1 MYILTQLCALLKKDM
16 WILRIKRHPWYSL
29 FELLF
34 PVSVFF
40 VLSIGF
46 KIPEKDP
53 AAGKWYDAM
62 IYPHKGPYSAKH
74 IDFGNSRERFQV
86 IYAPRTDYTAFVI
99 DSVFEI
105 HRNTLVTGFA
115 DDNDLEVHLSNIN
128 GTVDLA
134 IVFRSVSEPSQL
146 SYTLQ
151 YGFKDEIASSDS
163 LSQLAKPRTL
173 RSIFEEN
180 LLFPTM
186 YAVFEEHMKFYNL
199 TIASVLDL
207 MRPFPTDRY
216 YLQEGGVPLSAG
228 PLNLII
234 ILGFSMFLCSYTTG
248 VVAQK
253 ENRLQEMMRMMG
265 LPGSVYWLNL
275 MLLGNIRG
283 WMIALILT
291 AAMFFKNV
299 FFYSDPSVIIL
310 IMMVF
315 TMALVSFALLLTVP
329 FTSPKIMAVVA
340 FVVFIMSLLAI
351 NITNGYLDTNT
362 ESISDYMSL
371 TIAFKLGTSCV
382 PAMGINWLLKFAMFA
397 EHKGE
402 GLRWHNMLKGVV
414 PGDNIAPIDVVYAM
428 LLSWFLYL
436 AFAVYFDS
444 ICPWQSGVP
453 NHPLFFLQP
462 SYWLPVV
469 HDISETTLSSGTK
482 ELMEPVSTERRVV
495 IRLWKISHSFGPIR
509 ALNDLSFD
517 LYCNEITMLLG
528 HNGAGKTTIMNI
540 LTGLILPDHGEVY
553 INGYN
558 VKKNTREAR
567 KSIGV
572 CPQHNVLFDDLT
584 VAEHLAFF
592 AKLKDAKADVVK
604 QETEELLLK
613 LNLMHKCGSLSKD
626 LSAEMRRKLCL
637 ANALI
642 GGSEILILD
651 EPTTGMDSESRRAVW
666 EILQSERRSRTIVM
680 TTHFMEEADIL
691 GDRIVFVAKGRLLA
705 CGSPMF
711 LKRKFETGYN
721 LRLGKR
727 FVDVDTSRV
736 VYAMRKA
743 LPGYDR
749 ISMDM
754 DFGFEFVINIGFP
767 SPQQLV
773 ELFRYLEENMTAF
786 GMANLTGDSGRFLV
800 REAFRHPTVI
810 PEGRRLNTVRLCA
823 LLRKRWLVTR
833 REWRIV
839 FYVGL
844 VPALATVLYCISTVA
859 VFKNELR
866 RSITYSIPKITSEPI
881 GFVTERQDAV
891 IARFA
896 DALKS
901 KHAKVNVIQQ
911 STNISHYLLAMASSD
926 PRSYRNRWVA
936 GGEFDGE
943 NRVLWYNGEPY
954 HVGAAALALWQ
965 SSILVEATR
974 DPNATVIVTNVYP
987 TKAEEYLLHAL
998 FLQTFTRMMA
1008 VLFLT
1013 FAVSYP
1019 ACNAVTLPIEE
1030 RVLKL
1035 KLVQIMTG
1043 LPRWI
1048 YVASNA
1054 IFDFCVTLVTA
1065 TIIVVLIVLMG
1076 PPNVF
1081 GEMQN
1086 LAALIVLLI
1095 IYYLAKLPTVYIL
1108 TYVIND
1114 SAKGLL
1120 LVQYLTLIPFAF
1132 GIGALGIELVLY
1144 WYYGPHFFAK
1154 LLHITPTFA
1163 VIWAIGSI
1171 SLNGVTKETCKNY
1184 DGVHRVTLCKQFQ
1197 ELFRPCC
1204 QPCPN
1209 GGADI
1214 CYAGQQN
1221 PFAFDFFYGCGYQIT
1236 WMTMIGLV
1244 AWTLLYLLEKYQL
1257 RITVFLERAK
1267 NTKLRDLKTLWN
1279 TEDKEPLG
1287 AATVLFGPED
1297 PDVVA
1302 ERRRVDYA
1310 TSANRMKDYALV
1322 VQNLTKYYGEFLAVN
1337 KVSFLVQG
1345 KECFGLLGVNG
1356 AGKTTTLGMLT
1367 NDLLISA
1374 GTAYIRDQD
1383 VRTNTQWLYEQTGY
1397 CPQQNILID
1406 LMTGNEMLR
1415 LFCTLRGVAADQTD
1429 TIVTHIVS
1437 IIELAECADE
1447 LTQTYS
1453 GGTKRKLSFGLAI
1466 VGNPSLLLLDEPT
1479 TGIDPRAR
1487 RRIWNTLAR
1496 FQTEM
1501 GSSCLLTSHSM
1512 DECEALCQRIAVM
1525 VEGSIRCVGSSQHL
1539 KTKFSQGFTVLV
1551 KLSVDS
1557 QLQAKAVIQ
1566 AMQKL
1571 FPSGCR
1577 LQQSYQRLL
1586 KFHVAKATL
1595 RWSAVFERIMQMRND
1610 PTLSIEDVQVSDT
1623 SLEEVFLTF
1632 ARKRDFTLGAI
1643 TNQRT
1648 EDMSKG
1654 KPRPSKTDETEWSEA
1669 ERESTRE
1676 DRSNSDFPDTVTIE
1690 PFLESSSPSTPE
1702 DEQLSTSRIN
1712 EMYSQSPSRLISS
1725 GLKEGQ
1731 SLLTSMEARDMVDNE
1746 IKSSSLD
1753 IRPPYFRRREPK
1765 LKTVHDKKRRPREST
1780 GRSQERHD
1788 QDHDSLILHPISPFK
1803 INDDDNMRSS
1813 LSVKHLPSLSMTQRG
1828 SKSFHARSPHLHN
1841 TDDAFMDQDTD
1852 SSTSSSLLSN
1862 NIGQQR
1868 THLPISYGAD

>member
-1 MYILTQLCALLKKDM
+1 
-16 WILRIKRHPWYSL
+16 
-29 FELLF
+29 
-34 PVSVFF
+34 
-40 VLSIGF
+40 
-46 KIPEKDP
+46 
-53 AAGKWYDAM
+53 
-62 IYPHKGPYSAKH
+62 
-74 IDFGNSRERFQV
+74 
-86 IYAPRTDYTAFVI
+86 
-99 DSVFEI
+99 
-105 HRNTLVTGFA
+105 
-115 DDNDLEVHLSNIN
+115 
-128 GTVDLA
+128 
-134 IVFRSVSEPSQL
+134 
-146 SYTLQ
+146 
-151 YGFKDEIASSDS
+151 
-163 LSQLAKPRTL
+163 
-173 RSIFEEN
+173 
-180 LLFPTM
+180 
-186 YAVFEEHMKFYNL
+186 
-199 TIASVLDL
+199 
-207 MRPFPTDRY
+207 
-216 YLQEGGVPLSAG
+216 
-228 PLNLII
+228 
-234 ILGFSMFLCSYTTG
+234 
-248 VVAQK
+248 
-253 ENRLQEMMRMMG
+253 
-265 LPGSVYWLNL
+265 
-275 MLLGNIRG
+275 
-283 WMIALILT
+283 
-291 AAMFFKNV
+291 
-299 FFYSDPSVIIL
+299 
-310 IMMVF
+310 MMVF

-786 GMANLTGDSGRFLV
+786 GVQNISISITTMEDVFHKIGAYDEAKSGYGARPNNEETVEITF

-1108 TYVIND
+1108 TYVIN
-1114 SAKGLL
+1114 
-1120 LVQYLTLIPFAF
+1120 
-1132 GIGALGIELVLY
+1132 
-1144 WYYGPHFFAK
+1144 
-1154 LLHITPTFA
+1154 
-1163 VIWAIGSI
+1163 
-1171 SLNGVTKETCKNY
+1171 
-1184 DGVHRVTLCKQFQ
+1184 
-1197 ELFRPCC
+1197 
-1204 QPCPN
+1204 
-1209 GGADI
+1209 
-1214 CYAGQQN
+1214 
-1221 PFAFDFFYGCGYQIT
+1221 
-1236 WMTMIGLV
+1236 
-1244 AWTLLYLLEKYQL
+1244 
-1257 RITVFLERAK
+1257 
-1267 NTKLRDLKTLWN
+1267 
-1279 TEDKEPLG
+1279 
-1287 AATVLFGPED
+1287 
-1297 PDVVA
+1297 
-1302 ERRRVDYA
+1302 
-1310 TSANRMKDYALV
+1310 
-1322 VQNLTKYYGEFLAVN
+1322 
-1337 KVSFLVQG
+1337 
-1345 KECFGLLGVNG
+1345 
-1356 AGKTTTLGMLT
+1356 
-1367 NDLLISA
+1367 
-1374 GTAYIRDQD
+1374 
-1383 VRTNTQWLYEQTGY
+1383 
-1397 CPQQNILID
+1397 
-1406 LMTGNEMLR
+1406 
-1415 LFCTLRGVAADQTD
+1415 
-1429 TIVTHIVS
+1429 
-1437 IIELAECADE
+1437 
-1447 LTQTYS
+1447 
-1453 GGTKRKLSFGLAI
+1453 
-1466 VGNPSLLLLDEPT
+1466 
-1479 TGIDPRAR
+1479 
-1487 RRIWNTLAR
+1487 
-1496 FQTEM
+1496 
-1501 GSSCLLTSHSM
+1501 
-1512 DECEALCQRIAVM
+1512 
-1525 VEGSIRCVGSSQHL
+1525 
-1539 KTKFSQGFTVLV
+1539 
-1551 KLSVDS
+1551 
-1557 QLQAKAVIQ
+1557 
-1566 AMQKL
+1566 
-1571 FPSGCR
+1571 
-1577 LQQSYQRLL
+1577 RLL

-1765 LKTVHDKKRRPREST
+1765 LKTVHNKKRRPREST

-1813 LSVKHLPSLSMTQRG
+1813 LSLSMTQRG